1 MDPTGGLAVDNNSP
15 GFDYTPHIIYLK
27 LSFIT
32 SILYFSMI
40 SAIKISILL
49 MYRRIF
55 SVDPSFR
62 LQSLLIGIV
71 VSIFWIATTIA
82 TLTNCIPLKYSWIGL
97 SDPAHC
103 FNYNIFWMV
112 TGALEVVI
120 DTMILALPVRI
131 VLGLQLSRKR
141 RVALLLIFLLGGL

>member
-15 GFDYTPHIIYLK
+15 GFDYTPHITYLK

-55 SVDPSFR
+55 SVDASFR

-71 VSIFWIATTIA
+71 VSIFWLATTIA

-97 SDPAHC
+97 SNPAHC

-120 DTMILALPVRI
+120 DTIILALPVRI

-141 RVALLLIFLLGGL
+141 RVLLLLIFLLGGL